1 MNIAEMIRDAGVV
14 GAGGAGFP
22 THVKVN
28 AASPECVIANGA
40 ECEPLLRVDQQV
52 MEFHAGSVI
61 EGLRLVMSHTD
72 ARRGVI
78 ALKEHYEGAITA
90 LRREL
95 SGSDD
100 IGLHIMRSYYP
111 AGDEQQ
117 LVYEICGRVVPTG
130 GIPLDVGAVILNVS
144 TLMHVAEGS
153 RNIPVTDK
161 YVTIGGAVR
170 KPVTVKAPIGASMDV
185 LLDAAGGATE
195 KCGYIIGGPCMGRVV
210 SDLGIPVVKTTGG
223 IIAIPERHPL
233 LQKKSGRM
241 SVQLIKAVCCQC
253 SLCTQMCPRNAL
265 GLRVEPHKAMR
276 SLAQGVD
283 LLNGANGLF
292 SCCDCGIC
300 TYYACNFGLKPSRVM
315 GLLKAETQKAG
326 VKPRKEVYSAADR
339 GLDMKKLPTA
349 RLIHRL
355 GIGKY
360 DVAAPMQERP
370 IGTDVVRIPLKM
382 HIGAPSKPVASVGQ
396 RVNKGDLIADIP
408 EGALGAK
415 VHASIG
421 GTVTEVT
428 DEYMEIKV

>member
-1 MNIAEMIRDAGVV
+1 MNTAEMIRNAGVV

-28 AASPECVIANGA
+28 AASPDCVIANGA

-52 MEFHAGSVI
+52 MEFHAGAVI

-78 ALKEHYEGAITA
+78 ALKEHYEGAIAA

-95 SGSDD
+95 SGSND

-130 GIPLDVGAVILNVS
+130 GIPLGVGAVILNVS
-144 TLMHVAEGS
+144 TLMHTAEAS

-161 YVTIGGAVR
+161 YVTVGGAVR
-170 KPVTVKAPIGASMDV
+170 RPVTLKAPIGVSMNL
-185 LLDAAGGATE
+185 LLDAAGGTTE

-210 SDLGIPVVKTTGG
+210 SDLDTPVVKTTGG
-223 IIAIPERHPL
+223 IIAIPEGHPL

-241 SVQLIKAVCCQC
+241 SMQLIKAVCCQC

-276 SLAQGVD
+276 SVAQGID
-283 LLNGANGLF
+283 LLNGANGIF

-315 GLLKAETQKAG
+315 GLLKAEMQKAG
-326 VKPRKEVYSAADR
+326 IKPRKEVHSAADR
-339 GLDMKKLPTA
+339 WLDMKKLPTS
-349 RLIHRL
+349 RLIQRL

-360 DVAAPMQERP
+360 DVAAPMDEHP
-370 IGTDVVRIPLKM
+370 IDTDAVRIPLRM
-382 HIGAPSKPVASVGQ
+382 HIGAPSRPAVSAGQ
-396 RVNKGDLIADIP
+396 RVSRGDLIAGIP

-415 VHASIG
+415 AHASIG
-421 GTVTEVT
+421 GTVTQVT
-428 DEYMEIKV
+428 GEYIEIKV